1 MPLNLR
7 LIHALTLIF
16 LVVGCRS
23 RASGLREQCVEAR
36 NKGIKFLSTDQQSD
50 GKFSTQR
57 WVTTNPESKRS
68 FDTPFTA
75 SQVLYSLTF
84 CDDAKAR
91 EIRER
96 ATQYILSQQEPPGVW
111 RYLGKGGYYSP
122 DVEDTALAWAALKRL
137 GHSIPPEALRAVR
150 ESKDDAGL
158 FTTWIGD
165 PSTWRG
171 LQSADK
177 EIDSVIN
184 MSVLL
189 FFGLASEK
197 IDAVCNYILMEVESD
212 GFQHGTV
219 YYPCPLAFTF
229 AFSRA
234 YADGSVTCLQKGV
247 AKVRRATLALQ
258 QGDGGWGDDF
268 ETAAGLLTLINLG
281 EKGETIERGVKNLIA
296 RQTSDGGWA
305 LNALYR
311 GANVPVRFGSRAHTT
326 ALCVEVLAKYL
337 GR

>member
-1 MPLNLR
+1 MQLNLR
-7 LIHALTLIF
+7 LIHALTLIL
-16 LVVGCRS
+16 LVVGRS
-23 RASGLREQCVEAR
+23 HASGLREQCAEAKK
-36 NKGIKFLSTDQQSD
+36 KGIEFLSANQQSD
-50 GKFSTQR
+50 GKFPTQR
-57 WVTTNPESKRS
+57 WVTTQPENQKS

-84 CDDAKAR
+84 CDDANAR
-91 EIRER
+91 EVRRR
-96 ATQYILSQQEPPGVW
+96 AAQYILSQQEPPGVW
-111 RYLGKGGYYSP
+111 RYLGKGGYYSA
-122 DVEDTALAWAALKRL
+122 DVEDTALACAALKRF
-137 GHSIPPEALRAVR
+137 GQSIPPEALRAVR
-150 ESKDDAGL
+150 ESKNEAGL

-165 PSTWRG
+165 PSTWVG
-171 LQSADK
+171 LQNADK

-197 IDAVCNYILMEVESD
+197 IETVCNHVLMEIETD
-212 GFQHGTV
+212 GFQRGTV
-219 YYPCPLAFTF
+219 YYPSPLAFTF

-234 YADGSVTCLQKGV
+234 YAEGSVTCLQKGV
-247 AKVRRATLALQ
+247 AKVRTATLALQ
-258 QGDGGWGDDF
+258 QENGGWGDDF

-281 EKGETIERGVKNLIA
+281 EKGEAIERGVKNLIA

-305 LNALYR
+305 LNTLYR
-311 GANVPVRFGSRAHTT
+311 GAANSVCFGSRAHTT